1 MNSYLSKCLRSI
13 KVFTSIFSIVNLK
26 VRLFIILFCLIVSL
40 RAYAQDQELVQVSG
54 VVVSRDT
61 AHVPIPF
68 ATVYNKNIKLGTYTN
83 IEGFYTIISRPG
95 DSIIV
100 TCIGYL
106 DNLMV
111 VPQIISN
118 NSWVQIVQLTPKAY
132 LLSETRVYPWG
143 TRDQFRKAFV
153 EMKLPED
160 DLVRYNKNLSPE
172 QMKQLAAMLNNDG
185 KSASMATLQ
194 KYANSYYY
202 KGQIQTSNIF
212 NPLAWAQFFNDL
224 STGKYKIEK

>member
-1 MNSYLSKCLRSI
+1 MKYKC
-13 KVFTSIFSIVNLK
+13 
-26 VRLFIILFCLIVSL
+26 ILCLLLIQAL
-40 RAYAQDQELVQVSG
+40 IGFHTKAQDQELVQVSG
-54 VVVSRDT
+54 VIVSRDT

-68 ATVYNKNIKLGTYTN
+68 ATVYNKNLKLGTYSN
-83 IEGFYTIISRPG
+83 IEGFYTIIARPG
-95 DSIIV
+95 DSILI

-106 DNLMV
+106 DYIMA
-111 VPQIISN
+111 VPQLVTN
-118 NSWVQIVQLTPKAY
+118 NSWVQIVQLTAKAY
-132 LLSETRVYPWG
+132 LLAETRVYPWG

-160 DLVRYNKNLSPE
+160 DLVRYNKNLSPQ

-212 NPLAWAQFFNDL
+212 NPLAWAQFFNDI

>member
-1 MNSYLSKCLRSI
+1 MNVKLILTI
-13 KVFTSIFSIVNLK
+13 FILIIAFTGRVN
-26 VRLFIILFCLIVSL
+26 
-40 RAYAQDQELVQVSG
+40 AQDKELVQVSG

-68 ATVYNKNIKLGTYTN
+68 ATVYNKNLKLGTYSN
-83 IEGFYTIISRPG
+83 VEGFYTIIARPG
-95 DSIIV
+95 DTILV

-106 DNLMV
+106 DFYMV
-111 VPQIISN
+111 VPQLISN
-118 NSWVQIVQLTPKAY
+118 NSWVQIVQLTSKAY

-160 DLVRYNKNLSPE
+160 DLVRYNKNLSPA
-172 QMKQLAAMLNNDG
+172 QMKQLAALLSNDG

-194 KYANSYYY
+194 KFANSYYY

-212 NPLAWAQFFNDL
+212 NPIAWAQFFNDI

>member
-1 MNSYLSKCLRSI
+1 MKYKYILCL
-13 KVFTSIFSIVNLK
+13 L
-26 VRLFIILFCLIVSL
+26 LIQAL
-40 RAYAQDQELVQVSG
+40 IGFHTKAQEQELVQVSG
-54 VVVSRDT
+54 VIVSRDT

-68 ATVYNKNIKLGTYTN
+68 ATVYNKNLKLGTYSN
-83 IEGFYTIISRPG
+83 IEGFYTIIARPG
-95 DSIIV
+95 DSILI

-106 DNLMV
+106 DYIMA
-111 VPQIISN
+111 VPQLVTN
-118 NSWVQIVQLTPKAY
+118 NSWVQIVQLTAKAY
-132 LLSETRVYPWG
+132 LLAETRVYPWG

-160 DLVRYNKNLSPE
+160 DLVRYNKNLSPQ

-212 NPLAWAQFFNDL
+212 NPLAWAQFFNDI

>member
-1 MNSYLSKCLRSI
+1 MIRNFL
-13 KVFTSIFSIVNLK
+13 
-26 VRLFIILFCLIVSL
+26 IILTALYACVYS
-40 RAYAQDQELVQVSG
+40 ANAQDAELVQVSG

-61 AHVPIPF
+61 AHVSIPF
-68 ATVYNKNIKLGTYTN
+68 VTVYNKNLKLGTYSN
-83 IEGFYTIISRPG
+83 MEGFYTIIARAG

-100 TCIGYL
+100 TCVGYL
-106 DNLMV
+106 DEV
-111 VPQIISN
+111 FAVPNIITN
-118 NSWVQIVQLTPKAY
+118 NSWIHLVQLQSRAY
-132 LLSETRVYPWG
+132 LLTETRVYPWG

-160 DLVRYNKNLSPE
+160 DLVRYNKNLSPQ
-172 QMKQLAAMLNNDG
+172 QMKQLASMLNNDG

-202 KGQIQTSNIF
+202 KGQIQTANIF

-224 STGKYKIEK
+224 STGKYKVDK